1 MPALAEGFDLAAFY
15 VALGL
20 CIIAIY
26 VVRALFGAAGSSLGW
41 IPWVGSSI
49 KGTLHSIEQKLT
61 NELAKVVSGL
71 DGAIAWQWHKL
82 AQISAWI
89 GDEIKQN
96 AAALLS
102 LAGVIVNPLL
112 IPAWRALWN
121 QLHVRVNALPHI
133 AEGIAHDATKG
144 IAGELHTLERWTLPR
159 VKTLEREIEHTIP
172 RDIAGLR
179 SRAKALE
186 GEYAKLYRLIKA
198 QVGKWDLT
206 LFAGAVAV
214 ALARLGLSW
223 IRCENVKTAGRALCG
238 LPQNLLGDFLALLAD
253 FFIVANICQVIPWL
267 EEGFSVVAAP
277 LVSALTAVGA
287 GLCDP
292 GASPP
297 ELLPETTLYLPASTA
312 VTLSLP

>member
-1 MPALAEGFDLAAFY
+1 MPIVVPLVDLTAFL

-26 VVRALFGAAGSSLGW
+26 LVRALFGTAGSSLGW

-61 NELAKVVSGL
+61 NELGKVVAGL
-71 DGAIAWQWHKL
+71 DAGISWSWYQIAHL
-82 AQISAWI
+82 SEEIA
-89 GDEIKQN
+89 GEIKRN
-96 AAALLS
+96 AAALFTV
-102 LAGVIVNPLL
+102 AGTLVNPLL

-121 QLHVRVNALPHI
+121 QLHGRVSALPHI
-133 AEGIAHDATKG
+133 AEGIAHDAAKG

-179 SRAKALE
+179 SRAKTLE
-186 GEYAKLYRLIKA
+186 GEYAKLYRQIKTLA
-198 QVGKWDLT
+198 GKWDLT
-206 LFAGAVAV
+206 LFAGAVAI

-223 IRCENVKTAGRALCG
+223 IRCNNVKTAGRALCG
-238 LPQNLLGDFLALLAD
+238 LPGNLLNDFLALLAD

-267 EEGFSVVAAP
+267 EEGFSVVASP
-277 LVSALTAVGA
+277 LVDALTFVGA

-292 GASPP
+292 GSSPP
-297 ELLPETTLYLPASTA
+297 ELLPETTLYLPASPA
-312 VTLSLP
+312 VTLNLP